1 MNKYKR
7 LSLGKDENDKKLTM
21 DEHRY
26 IMEQYLGRKLER
38 WEVVHH
44 KDSDKSNNS
53 IENLEVLSLS
63 KHSRLH
69 MIGKKLS
76 LETRKKISVA
86 NKHNISVNRMK
97 TEQDIINIV
106 NKYKELKNYRKV
118 DRYFGFSNGTTGEI
132 IRGDIYYDYQELIR
146 KMVDEQ

>member
-7 LSLGKDENDKKLTM
+7 LSLGKDENGKRITK

-44 KDSDKSNNS
+44 KDGDKSNNS
-53 IENLEVLSLS
+53 IKNLEVLSLS
-63 KHSRLH
+63 KHSKLH
-69 MIGKKLS
+69 RVGKKLS
-76 LETRKKISVA
+76 LETKKKISVA
-86 NKHNISVNRMK
+86 NKNKVPINRTK
-97 TEQDIINIV
+97 DKNDIINIV
-106 NKYKELKNYRKV
+106 NKYKELKSYRKV

-132 IRGDIYYDYQELIR
+132 IRGDIYCNYQKLIR
-146 KMVDEQ
+146 KILDE